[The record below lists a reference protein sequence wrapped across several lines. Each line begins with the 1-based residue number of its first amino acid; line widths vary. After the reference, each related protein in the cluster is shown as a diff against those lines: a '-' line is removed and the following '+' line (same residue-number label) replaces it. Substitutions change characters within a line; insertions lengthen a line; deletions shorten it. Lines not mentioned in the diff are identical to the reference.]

1 MTSQLRLILSSSP
14 FVSLKKR
21 PSPATTAASYY
32 VLAVRRQWLSGN
44 IGHYV
49 SLQCTLCVR
58 GWNTLCSSSIHIK
71 DMRQPPKG
79 HFTSH
84 ALNSWIATVVSKA
97 VPPRTVT
104 SIPNTVKTFRLVV
117 VNYKI
122 PNALVLFTV
131 HVFGIILYYH
141 AQNCFWERA
150 PARLTFA
157 FTSTITMNTWLLIAG
172 CIKHSCKSSP
182 CFLILSLF

>member
-1 MTSQLRLILSSSP
+1 MISQLRLILSSSP

-84 ALNSWIATVVSKA
+84 ALNSHSGFQSSAPA
-97 VPPRTVT
+97 PPPPTLT
-104 SIPNTVKTFRLVV
+104 SIPNTVKSFRLVM

-122 PNALVLFTV
+122 LNALVLF
-131 HVFGIILYYH
+131 Y
-141 AQNCFWERA
+141 
-150 PARLTFA
+150 
-157 FTSTITMNTWLLIAG
+157 STCIWDQTLL
-172 CIKHSCKSSP
+172 SCTEMLLRKSSSSTHI
-182 CFLILSLF
+182 CIYFYNYNEYLTSDSRMYQAFM